1 MTRTHLGAALTVAIL
16 VAGPARAG
24 EGRAWA
30 SGVFNT
36 AKVEASESRDFR
48 EFAEDGSVDVDYAF
62 DGGPGGEIGIEYR
75 LKSGIGLQVAAA
87 FGSRD
92 GSLRYTAAFPHPL
105 YLNRHRT
112 ASGEQDGVSLTETAI
127 HLDLVY
133 GKRGPKWEVVGFAGA
148 TLFNV
153 EADVLDRPQYTH
165 AYPYDSVSVLP
176 ATAVSRSASKVGFNA
191 GLSVD
196 YRVGAKFGIGV
207 QGRFSGAT
215 VELDTPPEGTLEIDA
230 GGFAIGAGVRLYF

>member
-1 MTRTHLGAALTVAIL
+1 MTRTHLAAALAVATF
-16 VAGPARAG
+16 AAAPARAG

-30 SGVFNT
+30 SGVFNV
-36 AKVEASESRDFR
+36 AKVEVSESRDFR
-48 EFAEDGSVDVDYAF
+48 EFAEDGSVDVDYVF
-62 DGGPGGEIGIEYR
+62 DGGPGGELGIEYR
-75 LKSGIGLQVAAA
+75 LKSGIGLQLAVAVAT
-87 FGSRD
+87 RD
-92 GSLRYTAAFPHPL
+92 GSLAYAASFPHPL
-105 YLNRHRT
+105 YLNRHRA
-112 ASGEQDGVSLTETAI
+112 ASGEQGGLSMNETAV

-133 GKRGPKWEVVGFAGA
+133 GKRGAKWEVVGFAGA

-165 AYPYDSVSVLP
+165 AYPYDSVTALP

-196 YRVGAKFGIGV
+196 YRVSPKFGIGV

-215 VELDTPPEGTLEIDA
+215 VELDTPPEGTLELDA
-230 GGFAIGAGVRLYF
+230 GGFAVGAGLRLYF